1 MEYLKIKN
9 WEEYQHYKDRCP
21 PWIKLHVKIL
31 NDRAFSLLS
40 RASKCL
46 QMLLWI
52 LASETDGVIK
62 NDIDEIRFRLRDE
75 TIEESEINLLIE
87 KGFLLPENNGRKHL
101 LADACLE
108 TETETEKEHT
118 ASVDADEVDFY
129 LTKKKKKLSG
139 KRLKT
144 FDLFWESF
152 NHKKGRAEAADSWL
166 EIPFLTD
173 ALVDKI
179 IKAAKLEALNRK
191 ELKEQGTTP
200 KMAQGWLSGKRW
212 EDEVNFKPQIRYE
225 QVG

>member
-52 LASETDGVIK
+52 LASETDGIIK
-62 NDIDEIRFRLRDE
+62 NDINDIRFRLRDE

-108 TETETEKEHT
+108 TETETEK
-118 ASVDADEVDFY
+118 
-129 LTKKKKKLSG
+129 
-139 KRLKT
+139 
-144 FDLFWESF
+144 
-152 NHKKGRAEAADSWL
+152 RAYGTGE
-166 EIPFLTD
+166 
-173 ALVDKI
+173 
-179 IKAAKLEALNRK
+179 NRK
-191 ELKEQGTTP
+191 QGD
-200 KMAQGWLSGKRW
+200 KMNDYTKLLQIFQNGIRPLSAIDTRQG
-212 EDEVNFKPQIRYE
+212 
-225 QVG
+225 

>member
-1 MEYLKIKN
+1 
-9 WEEYQHYKDRCP
+9 
-21 PWIKLHVKIL
+21 
-31 NDRAFSLLS
+31 
-40 RASKCL
+40 
-46 QMLLWI
+46 MLLWI
-52 LASETDGVIK
+52 LASETDGIIK
-62 NDIDEIRFRLRDE
+62 NDINDIRFRLRDE